1 MHKKLSANRLI
12 MNPGLRLV
20 DSKRGRGLACTFCY
34 AGVVVVV
41 MVTCQQSQGQGQR
54 SKVRTFDKAVIGC
67 PLTGSRGRGH
77 GTPRVHWAV
86 TSHCDVTPSRG
97 DTW

>member
-1 MHKKLSANRLI
+1 MHIL
-12 MNPGLRLV
+12 LRWGGGGCHG
-20 DSKRGRGLACTFCY
+20 DMSTKP
-34 AGVVVVV
+34 
-41 MVTCQQSQGQGQR
+41 MSR
-54 SKVRTFDKAVIGC
+54 SKVGTFDKAVIGC
-67 PLTGSRGRGH
+67 PVTGSRGRGH